1 MSSSFMMV
9 FGLVPLKVRHDAS
22 YDENPPHAFLEAL
35 TTLVL
40 LLLPLCA
47 RVTGAGAAL
56 LRLQGGW
63 PRPRPRRGQEHPVCR
78 PCRARAPSA
87 AYRPGRGAP
96 VWPRSSAAPSSPRR
110 CAAAACGVP
119 QQLAPVIERRAR
131 TLAGARYPGPVCV
144 RQVCRCV
151 GVPTARGCSRHQLFG
166 LVSKAGREKLPHDIN
181 YQACTLK
188 GHPLL
193 SALSRPARARARAH
207 AHRDRA
213 RRSPWCGRGWCP
225 RAAAPGIRTPPSI
238 GSPRAGTRTRRRA
251 TEGSSG

>member
-87 AYRPGRGAP
+87 AYKPGRGAP

-144 RQVCRCV
+144 RQVSVC
-151 GVPTARGCSRHQLFG
+151 GCANCQRLHSRHHLFG
-166 LVSKAGREKLPHDIN
+166 LVSKNEREKLPHDIN

-188 GHPLL
+188 GHPLCQR
-193 SALSRPARARARAH
+193 SADLRARAGRARAH

-213 RRSPWCGRGWCP
+213 RRSP
-225 RAAAPGIRTPPSI
+225 
-238 GSPRAGTRTRRRA
+238 
-251 TEGSSG
+251 

>member
-1 MSSSFMMV
+1 MIHNDNLGHGGCIVHVADLSVAMSSSFMMV

-87 AYRPGRGAP
+87 AYKPGRGAP

-144 RQVCRCV
+144 RQVCAVCV
-151 GVPTARGCSRHQLFG
+151 GCANCHRAI
-166 LVSKAGREKLPHDIN
+166 AGDIN
-181 YQACTLK
+181 S
-188 GHPLL
+188 L
-193 SALSRPARARARAH
+193 S
-207 AHRDRA
+207 
-213 RRSPWCGRGWCP
+213 W
-225 RAAAPGIRTPPSI
+225 
-238 GSPRAGTRTRRRA
+238 
-251 TEGSSG
+251 